1 MCIIIDYGGY
11 ALLACLGDQWKSM
24 FYLILLSLNHNMNY

>member
-1 MCIIIDYGGY
+1 MCIIIDYAGY

-24 FYLILLSLNHNMNY
+24 FYLICLVVFES